1 MGSVHLCH
9 LFVFWGFILLKTCGS
24 KTISTFAYSQLW
36 FDKELLLVFCRI
48 LRVSLSFVKL
58 ALYIIVTC
66 SWKCQCKNPL
76 FGMRVEGGIYKLFI
90 VLVTRQES
98 GFSVMT
104 LSVLYGTWFMYG
116 LLKENVSCI
125 NPSLVLSFVPFS
137 FWKIRGDN
145 RFIKYL
151 HLYLWIFISS
161 YRYFDRGL
169 HRFLVRLV
177 CPFLKQPFMIVYSIL
192 LNCAH
197 NKKIPNN
204 DFLVDQTKMAFW
216 LSPLKMQCIL
226 INLSFTFILLHKC

>member
-1 MGSVHLCH
+1 MSVQKPCLWYESWRGNLQTIYCTCH
-9 LFVFWGFILLKTCGS
+9 LTRVWI
-24 KTISTFAYSQLW
+24 
-36 FDKELLLVFCRI
+36 FCDDI
-48 LRVSLSFVKL
+48 VC
-58 ALYIIVTC
+58 AL
-66 SWKCQCKNPL
+66 
-76 FGMRVEGGIYKLFI
+76 
-90 VLVTRQES
+90 
-98 GFSVMT
+98 
-104 LSVLYGTWFMYG
+104 WFMYG

-226 INLSFTFILLHKC
+226 TNLSFTFILLHKC